1 MFRSPDLLF
10 SPHYRSSTAV
20 YRQNYSQLR
29 HLCVIKRITVRYYV
43 RDREIKLT
51 NSIFKRS
58 RQKFQKSHYIAIDF
72 ADCSFCI
79 RRVVVN

>member
-29 HLCVIKRITVRYYV
+29 HLCVIKRITVRYYA

-51 NSIFKRS
+51 NSISREVDKNFKNPTILQS
-58 RQKFQKSHYIAIDF
+58 ILLTAAS
-72 ADCSFCI
+72 
-79 RRVVVN
+79 V